1 MATLLGALLRNESGG
16 RNVANTT
23 QGTSSGQAQG
33 YFQIT
38 TGTWNEFGGDK
49 YAPNPMQASYAQQ
62 ADIASKIP
70 LSRWDSSTL
79 NAMRGTGKPIDP
91 HATLGENLSRQGEG
105 FGSSPDVQ
113 NKATS
118 GFVDKAMPT
127 HAASVASP
135 QAATDVAG
143 PSQQPVTPSQ
153 TPLPAPGQP
162 GGAMGPANPPGYSG
176 PPAQP
181 TAVASAQPAP
191 QRVDLAKEMT
201 NAFSQFGKDITG
213 AGTQPQLS
221 TAAMAMPKAALSS
234 SPEIASV
241 DPQQQQIQQQR
252 MALALQR
259 LNAGRLV

>member
-70 LSRWDSSTL
+70 LRRWDKSTL
-79 NAMRGTGKPIDP
+79 SAMQGTGKPIDP
-91 HATLGENLSRQGEG
+91 NKTLGENLSAQGEG
-105 FGSSPDVQ
+105 FGTDP
-113 NKATS
+113 S
-118 GFVDKAMPT
+118 GGAAQPA

-135 QAATDVAG
+135 QAATDAAG
-143 PSQQPVTPSQ
+143 PSQQPTTPSQ
-153 TPLPAPGQP
+153 TTLPAPGQP
-162 GGAMGPANPPGYSG
+162 GGAMGPANPPGWTG
-176 PPAQP
+176 PQP
-181 TAVASAQPAP
+181 TAPAP

-201 NAFSQFGKDITG
+201 NAFSKFGSDIAGGG
-213 AGTQPQLS
+213 AQPQLS
-221 TAAMAMPKAALSS
+221 TAAMAMPKAAITT